1 MKSLVIFPS
10 IRATENFGKYAA
22 NFTEHGHSPDVM
34 LIDET
39 VENREDVKFQ
49 FAQHDQFNIEFFG
62 IEERHEWFKAHGLG
76 DPDNIIPQ
84 RAHNETSFGLLVA
97 LTRDYD
103 MILFVDDD
111 TYPKENTDF
120 LGTHWQALN
129 SHVSIKKSLRKLWI
143 NTYTDYFVR
152 GFPYSQREKTFA
164 WTFLSCEE
172 KPVLNMGCWDGVPD
186 LNAIDYLCYE
196 PSFGL
201 QDYSFFDFIV
211 AKEQFAPICS
221 MNLAFRPEVIPAFY
235 QLWHR
240 DRYDDIFSGLF
251 LKKIADHLGEH
262 LRVGNPVC
270 VHDKAPRNLFDD
282 IRAELQGMELNE
294 ELWKI
299 LLEIELDEESWLGC
313 YRELAEKL
321 YRSFQGS
328 KFDDYVWVMTQ
339 KMRLWTDVVERLM

>member
-34 LIDET
+34 VIDET

-76 DPDNIIPQ
+76 DSDDIIPQ

-111 TYPKENTDF
+111 TYPEEKADF
-120 LGTHWQALN
+120 LGEHLISLN
-129 SHVSIKKSLRKLWI
+129 SSAPLIQNYRGCWV
-143 NTYTDYFVR
+143 NTHSKFFAR
-152 GFPYSQREKTFA
+152 GFPYNQRAEHNIQT
-164 WTFLSCEE
+164 LYNCEE
-172 KPVLNMGCWDGVPD
+172 KPVLNMGLWSGIPD
-186 LNAIDYLCYE
+186 LNAIDYLQ
-196 PSFGL
+196 FGMEWFKSVL
-201 QDYSFFDFIV
+201 PRRV
-211 AKEQFAPICS
+211 ALTKNQFAPICS
-221 MNLAFRPEVIPAFY
+221 MNMAFKPEVIPAFY